1 MSGLFRPEVAEQR
14 RNRLTG
20 VQDTRDDGLADHVH
34 RWLRRPCSVRL
45 QGPVRAPGRQSA

>member
-14 RNRLTG
+14 RNRLSG
-20 VQDTRDDGLADHVH
+20 VQDTREDGLADLVR
-34 RWLRRPCSVRL
+34 RWLRRPCCVRL

>member
-20 VQDTRDDGLADHVH
+20 VQDTRQDGRADHVR
-34 RWLRRPCSVRL
+34 RWHRRPCSVRL